1 MWING
6 FNIFFTAVPIIV
18 LGVLEQETSASL
30 AMSCP
35 ALYRSGLAGEIFNTK
50 ILIQWI
56 AEAFY
61 ESIVCAVIPVVAV
74 GTTDSMGNAY
84 SLESAGALS
93 FCCMLTVCWAKLAL
107 NTVTWNWIM
116 MITVMGSIVMWYV
129 CAILISIGLPASMSD
144 NAFPY
149 VLTVAEFWIILAL
162 TVVICLSRDFVW
174 KTLKR
179 EYWPELYHVLQ
190 ELDTLGLDRDSAQQ
204 WEPPV
209 FELPAFTASAKSI
222 VVASQRRSS
231 KSRGNV
237 AAGKKHHGFAFSAQE
252 DKRSEKGRNA
262 IRSLIV
268 STGLS
273 TKMLHKKSKQT
284 LFREAY
290 LDLLDRTEQEVFEI
304 QRYHVLLKW
313 GSKRPGHMLL
323 SDPPRFTDAT
333 MRFGCENFDLTGW
346 VIDRTYGDP
355 DEHWEYSDT
364 FNEMKKSR
372 GNVVVKVSTLRKIG
386 KVFGRSV
393 RRRRWIRRDTL
404 ETPDAMAY
412 TDGLTT
418 PKEST
423 NRTNPLPAEA

>member
-18 LGVLEQETSASL
+18 VGVLEQETSASL

-61 ESIVCAVIPVVAV
+61 ESIVCAVIPVLAV
-74 GTTDSMGNAY
+74 GTTDSKGNAY

-116 MITVMGSIVMWYV
+116 MFTVMGSIVFWYFS
-129 CAILISIGLPASMSD
+129 AILISISLPASMSD

-149 VLTVAEFWIILAL
+149 VFTVAEFWIILVL
-162 TVVICLSRDFVW
+162 TVLICLSRDFVW
-174 KTLKR
+174 KALKR
-179 EYWPELYHVLQ
+179 EYWPEYYHVLQ
-190 ELDTLGLDRDSAQQ
+190 EIDTLGLDPDSAQ
-204 WEPPV
+204 WEPPF

-222 VVASQRRSS
+222 ASSQRPSAMS
-231 KSRGNV
+231 LASPGNV

-252 DKRSEKGRNA
+252 DKRSDKGRNA

-273 TKMLHKKSKQT
+273 TKMPNKKSKQT
-284 LFREAY
+284 LFREGY
-290 LDLLDRTEQEVFEI
+290 LDLLDRSEQEVFEI

-333 MRFGCENFDLTGW
+333 MRFGCVNFDLSDW
-346 VIDRTYGDP
+346 VVDQTYGDP

-364 FNEMKKSR
+364 FNELKKSR
-372 GNVVVKVSTLRKIG
+372 GNVAVKASTLRKIG

-393 RRRRWIRRDTL
+393 RRRRWIRRDVL
-404 ETPDAMAY
+404 KTPDEIAY
-412 TDGLTT
+412 TDGLAT
-418 PKEST
+418 PK
-423 NRTNPLPAEA
+423 